1 MRYFVGSCEYKWAH
15 KQTKMEQLWVMRAVG
30 EELYKIVE
38 SNDWEWTLI
47 RSNSQ
52 TLPNDIYCRCDVYVD
67 VPHTKSGTHF
77 VLKYPQLVPVE
88 RTTQQ

>member
-1 MRYFVGSCEYKWAH
+1 MRYFVGSCEYKWSHAS
-15 KQTKMEQLWVMRAVG
+15 TDIEQVWITRQVG
-30 EELYKIVE
+30 TELFKTVE

-52 TLPNDIYCRCDVYVD
+52 SLPGDIYCRCDVYVD
-67 VPHTKSGTHF
+67 VPDTPQGTHF